1 MSKVAIVGDPSGTGT
16 FTISAPNGNTDRTL
30 VLPDEAGTVLTSASG
45 LTAGNLTGS
54 VPASAMPAGS
64 VIQVVTGSNS
74 GATITTTSGGLV
86 SSGVSFT
93 FTPKLANSK
102 ILVAFYFTGTS
113 TNGSAQ
119 GGTKYTIYRDST
131 NLYGGFANLGHI
143 IYSTLATDY
152 IHAPLYVTAAD
163 TLATTATVNYTL
175 YFSLV
180 GSGTA
185 SIQRDWAGVHYFA
198 QEIAA

>member
-1 MSKVAIVGDPSGTGT
+1 MSKIALSPNASGTGV
-16 FTISAPNGNTDRTL
+16 FTIASPNGNTDRTL
-30 VLPDEAGTVLTSASG
+30 TLPDEAGTVLT
-45 LTAGNLTGS
+45 TAG

-74 GATITTTSGGLV
+74 GAAITTTSGGLV

-113 TNGSAQ
+113 TNGGAA

-131 NLYGGFANLGHI
+131 NLYGGFQNLGHLM
-143 IYSTLATDY
+143 YSVLSTEY
-152 IHAPLYVTAAD
+152 IHAPVYITAAD
-163 TLATTATVNYTL
+163 TLATTATVNYAL

-180 GSGTA
+180 GGGTA

>member
-1 MSKVAIVGDPSGTGT
+1 MSKIALSPNASGTGV
-16 FTISAPNGNTDRTL
+16 FTIASPNGNTDRTL
-30 VLPDEAGTVLTSASG
+30 TLPDEAGTVLT
-45 LTAGNLTGS
+45 TAG
-54 VPASAMPAGS
+54 VPASAMPSGS

-74 GATITTTSGGLV
+74 GAAITTTSGGLV

-113 TNGSAQ
+113 TNGGAS

-131 NLYGGFANLGHI
+131 NLYGDFQNLGHLM
-143 IYSTLATDY
+143 YSTLATDY
-152 IHAPLYVTAAD
+152 IHAPSYVTAAD
-163 TLATTATVNYTL
+163 TLSTTATVNYTL